1 MATGFR
7 NVRELVVAEDTLGN
21 RKIASY
27 RKVPIQTTATGFWFD
42 LSMSPGNPLPQYYAD
57 APLKA
62 RVMSKSDDGGLEHGG
77 AVSPAK
83 KVLRKALAMTVTAG
97 VVPCPIIICDYL
109 MYYPFIDEGTT
120 DPQTLTNVSTLTRY
134 TDGAGVRAMAVCV
147 AAHTGGQTF
156 SINYT
161 NSDGVA
167 GRVSPNC
174 KMSTQSVNGTI
185 ITSATATLGAN
196 GIFIPLQAG
205 DSGIRSIQSVTM
217 NGVDVGLFT
226 LVLVKPIAQLSIRG
240 IDAPVEVDYFKDF
253 SNLPEIKDDAYLN
266 MICMPGGNITGSTI
280 MGYIEVSWF

>member
-1 MATGFR
+1 MAIGF
-7 NVRELVVAEDTLGN
+7 NSVRELVFVEDTLGSK
-21 RKIASY
+21 KIASY

-42 LSMSPGNPLPQYYAD
+42 LSMSPGNPLPQYYA
-57 APLKA
+57 ASPLTATVLA
-62 RVMSKSDDGGLEHGG
+62 RSTDGGLDHGG

-83 KVLRKALAMTVTAG
+83 KVLRKALAMTVTST

-109 MYYPFIDEGTT
+109 LYYPFIDEGTT
-120 DPQTLTNVSTLTRY
+120 DAQTMINTNSLTRY

-196 GIFIPLQAG
+196 GAFIPLQAG
-205 DSGIRSIQSVTM
+205 DKGIRSIQSVTM
-217 NGVDVGLFT
+217 NGVDIGLFT

-240 IDAPVEVDYFKDF
+240 IDAPVEVDYLKDF

-266 MICMPGGNITGSTI
+266 MICMPGGTINGSTI
-280 MGYIEVSWF
+280 MGYTEVSWF